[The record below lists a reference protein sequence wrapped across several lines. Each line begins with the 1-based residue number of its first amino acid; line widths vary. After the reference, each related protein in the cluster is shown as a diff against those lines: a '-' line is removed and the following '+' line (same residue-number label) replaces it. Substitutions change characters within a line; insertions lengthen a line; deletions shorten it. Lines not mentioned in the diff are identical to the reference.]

1 MQNSVELGP
10 YTLGQEFGRT
20 VASRSFRATRSQT
33 GARVLLTHLSAPTA
47 KAQGDFDRVL
57 RVLGDLGLPQM
68 ATIVDTGTSPSFGSY
83 VALEQPEGVGLDA
96 LLAEKGR
103 LDEHTVHALAKH
115 MCAVV
120 GALGEANLIHGFLRP
135 ASFVVRGEGT
145 ESSAKLVELP
155 LAPLHGAGSQG
166 ESHAFFSELYLAP
179 EHVSAGA
186 IDERTDVHSLGLVFL
201 ELLVGT
207 ERFESLRGAMLMAN
221 RPFAPEDGLSSS
233 WNRLLA
239 RALGRDPRTRHES
252 VVELGDEIEILYTRR
267 SSGAMK
273 LDAQAMASAKLQQPT
288 NAGAPMAAPMPLEST
303 EMRGLELDMG
313 DASAKQ
319 APPEWSKPSATVT
332 ADEPPSPAPEAPP
345 PAPSKPKLPDMPR
358 AAMRMATAANA
369 LAERASD
376 QAASSIGTL
385 KTKRTGLALGGIVL
399 AVGVVA
405 MLFFVIVRAMDD
417 GEASTGPHVAPTKH
431 VLEGSGATSAH

>member
-1 MQNSVELGP
+1 MENSLELGP
-10 YTLGQEFGRT
+10 YTLGQEIGRT
-20 VASRSFRATRSQT
+20 HASRSFRATRSQG
-33 GARVLLTHLSAPTA
+33 GARVFLTHLSSPTP
-47 KAQGDFDRVL
+47 KAQADFDRVL
-57 RVLGDLGLPQM
+57 RVLKDLALPQM
-68 ATIVDTGTSPSFGSY
+68 ATIVDGGTSPSFGSY
-83 VALEQPEGVGLDA
+83 VALEQPPGVGLDA

-103 LDEHTVHALAKH
+103 LEERTVHALAKH
-115 MCAVV
+115 MCAAV

-135 ASFVVRGEGT
+135 ASFVVTGEGT
-145 ESSAKLVELP
+145 ESTAKLIELP
-155 LAPLHGAGSQG
+155 LALLHGAGSQG

-179 EHVSAGA
+179 EHVAAGA

-252 VVELGDEIEILYTRR
+252 VVELGEEIEILYTRR

-273 LDAQAMASAKLQQPT
+273 LDAQAIASAKPQPT
-288 NAGAPMAAPMPLEST
+288 NAGAMAAPVPLEST

-313 DASAKQ
+313 DAGAKQ
-319 APPEWSKPSATVT
+319 APHEWSKPSATLT

-345 PAPSKPKLPDMPR
+345 PTPSKPKLPDMPR

-376 QAASSIGTL
+376 QAASNIGTL

-417 GEASTGPHVAPTKH
+417 GEASNGPHVAPTKH

>member
-33 GARVLLTHLSAPTA
+33 GARVLLTHLSSPTA
-47 KAQGDFDRVL
+47 KAQADFDRVL
-57 RVLGDLGLPQM
+57 RVLKDLALPQM
-68 ATIVDTGTSPSFGSY
+68 ATIADSGTSPSFGSY

-135 ASFVVRGEGT
+135 ASFVVKGERT
-145 ESSAKLVELP
+145 ESVAKLIELP

-252 VVELGDEIEILYTRR
+252 VVELGEEIETLYTRR

-273 LDAQAMASAKLQQPT
+273 LDAQAIASAKPQPT
-288 NAGAPMAAPMPLEST
+288 QAAASVAAPVPLESS

-313 DASAKQ
+313 EASATQ
-319 APPEWSKPSATVT
+319 APPEWSKPPATVT
-332 ADEPPSPAPEAPP
+332 ADEAPSPAPEAPP
-345 PAPSKPKLPDMPR
+345 PAPSKPRLPDVPQ
-358 AAMRMATAANA
+358 AAMRIATAANA

-376 QAASSIGTL
+376 QATSSIGTL

-399 AVGVVA
+399 AVGLVA
-405 MLFFVIVRAMDD
+405 MVFFAIIRVMDD
-417 GEASTGPHVAPTKH
+417 GEASNGPHVAPTKH